1 MVKTHQSVCLSVRPF
16 VARPLAINE
25 KRQKSLQRLTVITA
39 ARRNGRVPRRPQG
52 RCSPRQL

>member
-1 MVKTHQSVCLSVRPF
+1 MRLKFSFGTY
-16 VARPLAINE
+16 INPGFFW
-25 KRQKSLQRLTVITA
+25 LTVITA